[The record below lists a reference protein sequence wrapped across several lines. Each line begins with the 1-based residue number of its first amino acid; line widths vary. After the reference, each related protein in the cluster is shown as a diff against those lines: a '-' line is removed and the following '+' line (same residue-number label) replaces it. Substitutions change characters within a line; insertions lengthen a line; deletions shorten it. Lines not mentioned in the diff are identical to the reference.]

1 MVEKAQSKKGK
12 WKKLAR
18 GQTKSNGIE
27 MEFSDC
33 IVGIKL
39 SLWAEEEN
47 EEGMQKRAYTGESIS
62 FN

>member
-12 WKKLAR
+12 WTKLAR

-27 MEFSDC
+27 MEINDS
-33 IVGIKL
+33 IVGIKR
-39 SLWAEEEN
+39 SLWVDERN